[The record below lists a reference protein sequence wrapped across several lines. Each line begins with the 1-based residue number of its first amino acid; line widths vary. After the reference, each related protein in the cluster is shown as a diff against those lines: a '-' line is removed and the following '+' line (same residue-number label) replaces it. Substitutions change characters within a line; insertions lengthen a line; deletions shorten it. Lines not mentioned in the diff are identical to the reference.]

1 LAARQPAVS
10 ELMPPVFEPTEA
22 PELWDAVLVWSL
34 PARLKSAQ
42 PEQLVSAV
50 QVELQVLE
58 EQ

>member
-1 LAARQPAVS
+1 MS